1 MPANVRDYYVNIKFA
16 LIGSLTLRITFK
28 DNMSEIQTTARHK
41 KKSNSVFSIVG
52 ISLVLLIMG
61 IMGWFFLNL
70 KAMGN
75 NLKEQVEVSAY
86 LNVAG
91 KDTIAQIKDYIAAQP
106 YAKNVQYI
114 DKEKAK
120 EIWNKDNNEDWDKI
134 LDYNP
139 LPESINFYAKAEY
152 VNEDSL
158 KKIANELTTKFGTQL
173 SGLNYPETL
182 VTSMNDKVNKMG
194 LIFLAISI
202 ILGIIVVVSI
212 DNTIKL
218 TMYSNRFLIKT
229 MQMVGATRSFIA
241 RPMNIRAVINGLI
254 SAVIAIV
261 IMLLLTGW
269 AKERFPEIRSLES
282 GSNNLL
288 LYGCMVVFA
297 VLISWFSTNR
307 SVNKYLKTRLDDL
320 Y

>member
-1 MPANVRDYYVNIKFA
+1 
-16 LIGSLTLRITFK
+16 
-28 DNMSEIQTTARHK
+28 
-41 KKSNSVFSIVG
+41 
-52 ISLVLLIMG
+52 
-61 IMGWFFLNL
+61 MGWFFLNL
-70 KAMGN
+70 KTMGN

-86 LNVAG
+86 LNVKG
-91 KDTIAQIKDYIAAQP
+91 KDTIAQIKNYIAAQP
-106 YAKNVQYI
+106 YAKDVQYI

-139 LPESINFYAKAEY
+139 LPESINFYAKADY

-158 KKIANELTTKFGTQL
+158 KKIAGELTQKFGTQL

-202 ILGIIVVVSI
+202 ILGVIVVVSI

-241 RPMNIRAVINGLI
+241 RPMNVRAIVNGLI
-254 SAVIAIV
+254 SAAVAIL

-269 AKERFPEIRSLES
+269 AKERFPEIRSLENA
-282 GSNNLL
+282 GLNYL
-288 LYGCMVVFA
+288 LYGCMVVFS

>member
-1 MPANVRDYYVNIKFA
+1 
-16 LIGSLTLRITFK
+16 
-28 DNMSEIQTTARHK
+28 MSEALNIPKHK
-41 KKSNSVFSIVG
+41 KKSNSMFSIVG

-75 NLKEQVEVSAY
+75 KLKEQVEVSAY

-91 KDTIAQIKDYIAAQP
+91 KDTIKQIQQYIAAQP

-114 DKEKAK
+114 DKDKAK
-120 EIWNKDNNEDWDKI
+120 EIWNKDSNEDWDKI

-139 LPESINFYAKAEY
+139 LPESINFYAKADY

-158 KKIANELTTKFGTQL
+158 SKIAGDLTKHFGSQL
-173 SGLNYPETL
+173 SGLNYPKTL
-182 VTSMNDKVNKMG
+182 ITSMNDKVNKMG

-202 ILGIIVVVSI
+202 ILGVIVVVSI

-229 MQMVGATRSFIA
+229 MQMVGATRKFIA
-241 RPMNIRAVINGLI
+241 RPMNKNAIINGMI
-254 SAVIAIV
+254 SAAVAIV
-261 IMLLLTGW
+261 IMIILTNW
-269 AKERFPEIRSLES
+269 AKDRFPEINSFENPEL
-282 GSNNLL
+282 NYL
-288 LYGCMVVFA
+288 LYGCMLVFSI
-297 VLISWFSTNR
+297 LISWFSTNR

>member
-1 MPANVRDYYVNIKFA
+1 
-16 LIGSLTLRITFK
+16 
-28 DNMSEIQTTARHK
+28 MSDTQSIPRHK
-41 KKSNSVFSIVG
+41 KKSNSAFSIVG

-75 NLKEQVEVSAY
+75 NLMEQVEVSAY
-86 LNVAG
+86 LNISG
-91 KDTIAQIKDYIAAQP
+91 KDSIATIQHYIAAQP
-106 YAKNVQYI
+106 YAMNVQYI

-120 EIWNKDNNEDWDKI
+120 EIWNKDSNEDWDKI

-139 LPESINFYAKAEY
+139 LPESINFYAKADY

-158 KKIANELTTKFGTQL
+158 KKIAGELTAKFGSQL
-173 SGLNYPETL
+173 SGLNYPQTL

-202 ILGIIVVVSI
+202 ILGVIIVVSI

-229 MQMVGATRSFIA
+229 MQMVGATRKFIA
-241 RPMNIRAVINGLI
+241 RPMNKKAIINGLI
-254 SAVIAIV
+254 SAAVAIL
-261 IMLLLTGW
+261 IMIILTNW
-269 AKERFPEIRSLES
+269 AKERFPEINSLE
-282 GSNNLL
+282 NPMLNYL
-288 LYGCMVVFA
+288 LYGSMIIFS

-307 SVNKYLKTRLDDL
+307 SINKYLKTRLDDL

>member
-1 MPANVRDYYVNIKFA
+1 
-16 LIGSLTLRITFK
+16 
-28 DNMSEIQTTARHK
+28 MSETQISPKHK
-41 KKSNSVFSIVG
+41 KKSNSAFSIVG

-61 IMGWFFLNL
+61 IMGWFFLSL
-70 KAMGN
+70 KTMGN

-86 LNVAG
+86 LNISG
-91 KDTIAQIKDYIAAQP
+91 KDSIAQIKDYIAAQP
-106 YAKNVQYI
+106 YAKDVQYI

-120 EIWNKDNNEDWDKI
+120 DIWNKDNNEDWDKI

-139 LPESINFYAKAEY
+139 LPESINFYAKADY

-158 KKIANELTTKFGTQL
+158 KKIAAELTQKFGTQL

-202 ILGIIVVVSI
+202 ILGLIVVVSI

-229 MQMVGATRSFIA
+229 MQMVGATRNFIA
-241 RPMNIRAVINGLI
+241 RPMNKKAILNGLI
-254 SAVIAIV
+254 SAAISIV
-261 IMLLLTGW
+261 IMFLLTGW
-269 AKERFPEIRSLES
+269 AKNKFPEIRNLES
-282 GSNNLL
+282 PGMNYL
-288 LYGCMVVFA
+288 LYGCMIVFS

>member
-1 MPANVRDYYVNIKFA
+1 
-16 LIGSLTLRITFK
+16 
-28 DNMSEIQTTARHK
+28 MSETQSIPKHK
-41 KKSNSVFSIVG
+41 RKSNAAFSIVG

-75 NLKEQVEVSAY
+75 QLKEQVEVSAY
-86 LNVAG
+86 LNITG
-91 KDTIAQIKDYIAAQP
+91 KDSIARIQQYIAAQP

-120 EIWNKDNNEDWDKI
+120 AIWNKDSNEDWDKI

-139 LPESINFYAKAEY
+139 LPESINFYAKADY
-152 VNEDSL
+152 VNQDSL
-158 KKIANELTTKFGTQL
+158 ERIAGDLTQKFGAQL
-173 SGLNYPETL
+173 SGLNYPKTL
-182 VTSMNDKVNKMG
+182 ITSMNDKVNKMG

-229 MQMVGATRSFIA
+229 MQMVGATRKFIA
-241 RPMNIRAVINGLI
+241 KPMNKNAVINGLI
-254 SAVIAIV
+254 SAAVAIL
-261 IMLLLTGW
+261 IMIILTNW
-269 AKERFPEIRSLES
+269 AKDRFPEINSFENPGL
-282 GSNNLL
+282 NYL
-288 LYGCMVVFA
+288 LYGCMVVFS

>member
-1 MPANVRDYYVNIKFA
+1 
-16 LIGSLTLRITFK
+16 
-28 DNMSEIQTTARHK
+28 MSEIQGAPKHK
-41 KKSNSVFSIVG
+41 KKKASSIFSIVG

-70 KAMGN
+70 KSMGN
-75 NLKEQVEVSAY
+75 TLKEQVEVSAY
-86 LNVAG
+86 LNVSG
-91 KDTIAQIKDYIAAQP
+91 KDTIAQIRDYIAAQP
-106 YAKNVQYI
+106 YAKDVKYI

-120 EIWNKDNNEDWDKI
+120 EIWNKDSNEDWDKI

-139 LPESINFYAKAEY
+139 LPESINFYANADY

-158 KKIANELTTKFGTQL
+158 KMISNELTQKFGTQL
-173 SGLNYPETL
+173 SGLEYPQTL
-182 VTSMNDKVNKMG
+182 IDSMNDKVNKMG
-194 LIFLAISI
+194 LVFLAISI
-202 ILGIIVVVSI
+202 ILGLIVVVSI

-229 MQMVGATRSFIA
+229 MQMVGATRKFIA
-241 RPMNIRAVINGLI
+241 KPMNSRAIINGLI
-254 SAVIAIV
+254 SAGIAIL
-261 IMLLLTGW
+261 IMLLLTTW
-269 AKERFPEIRSLES
+269 AKERFPEIRSLETPRL
-282 GSNNLL
+282 NYLL
-288 LYGCMVVFA
+288 FGCMIVFS